1 MKCLGDE
8 CEKINDGKNKMN
20 FQLKKFNMDMIK
32 DRCGMDSRKSPM
44 IVIIGKKDTGKS
56 FLARDLLFNVQDC
69 FPAGL
74 VISPTE
80 AVNEYFQSF
89 VPSKLIHDKYEPAK
103 VQNFIK
109 RQFAAKQRF
118 LKSKASGAP
127 F

>member
-1 MKCLGDE
+1 MTQ
-8 CEKINDGKNKMN
+8 N
-20 FQLKKFNMDMIK
+20 FNLKKFNMDMIK
-32 DRCGMDSRKSPM
+32 ERCGMDSRKSPM

-89 VPSKLIHDKYEPAK
+89 VPSKLILE
-103 VQNFIK
+103 
-109 RQFAAKQRF
+109 F
-118 LKSKASGAP
+118 LET
-127 F
+127 